1 MRPSV
6 RRSNASRSRAALT
19 ALACFLGA
27 ACAVQTNVTLGSAD
41 EASAVQTAAPRAA
54 PPTPTPV
61 PAPAASGVQ
70 PARAGEVVPAIEAV
84 TLTAEECSTTG
95 RHATIPVPSPGDVD
109 TSYRGAVPGIE
120 VRRILV
126 SGSAG
131 YRHAHLSP
139 SGDSLEV
146 DLWCRG
152 GGMLLGA
159 AGYQSCSSGSPAEA
173 RFEFVVHY
181 RSRPPSEAAR

>member
-1 MRPSV
+1 M
-6 RRSNASRSRAALT
+6 
-19 ALACFLGA
+19 ACLLGA

-41 EASAVQTAAPRAA
+41 EASSVPTAAPGE
-54 PPTPTPV
+54 
-61 PAPAASGVQ
+61 AASPPPPS
-70 PARAGEVVPAIEAV
+70 PARVGDAPAIETV
-84 TLTAEECSTTG
+84 TLTAHECSTKG
-95 RHATIPVPSPGDVD
+95 RHVTIPVPSPGDVD
-109 TSYRGAVPGIE
+109 ASYRGAVPGIE

-131 YRHAHLSP
+131 YRHARLSP

-159 AGYQSCSSGSPAEA
+159 AGYQTCSSGSPAEA